1 MELRVTIVEH
11 FYLIACISRENS
23 LRW

>member
-11 FYLIACISRENS
+11 FYLIACISRGNS